1 MGYKKID
8 LAKFNIQ
15 GNFSNTLDAYQEEYL
30 KILNGSHQLVTET
43 SISKSETTN
52 FQKITLTDITDFLG
66 DFLFEPKYDNPLLMI
81 KKMI

>member
-1 MGYKKID
+1 MGYKKTD
-8 LAKFNIQ
+8 LSKFNIK
-15 GNFSNTLDAYQEEYL
+15 GDFKNTLDLYQEEYL
-30 KILNGSHQLVTET
+30 KLLNGSHQLITKT
-43 SISKSETTN
+43 STIKSETTN